1 MEASRATL
9 RYHLLLRQWGGQLD
23 SSRIFHLATC
33 TCRCQSYQA
42 SHRCRHRCCLCHWLA
57 PLHWRRLQGLP
68 PLGQEWLLFQQ
79 LQQHLLRW
87 QVLEGNG

>member
-9 RYHLLLRQWGGQLD
+9 RYHLLLRQWGGQLV
-23 SSRIFHLATC
+23 SSRIFHLAMC

-42 SHRCRHRCCLCHWLA
+42 FHRCRLLCCLRHWLA
-57 PLHWRRLQGLP
+57 PLHWRHLQRWVPACQG
-68 PLGQEWLLFQQ
+68 WLSCQL
-79 LQQHLLRW
+79 LQQHLLRL